1 MHNVSNDAIVSNG
14 RAVYWRCMND
24 RVVLNAGSS
33 TNLDESVVSAQ
44 YGACPNGGL
53 ATDFYRSND
62 HGIRV
67 DECRF
72 VNDGNTIA
80 KCVDCHA

>member
-1 MHNVSNDAIVSNG
+1 MTDDAIVSYG
-14 RAVYWRCMND
+14 RAVHWCRMNN
-24 RVVLNAGSS
+24 RVVLNAGSG
-33 TNLDESVVSAQ
+33 TNLDKSIVSAQ

-53 ATDFYRSND
+53 ATDFYGSND